1 LLLRVMIVWL
11 AWLALVAV
19 LLNSLLCGL
28 SLLLLILFLSVWY
41 RLLASAGDAL
51 LLFSTLGVSGGDAL
65 LLFCTF
71 VASAGVALLTR
82 THPVAGSQAA
92 TCAC

>member
-1 LLLRVMIVWL
+1 MLW
-11 AWLALVAV
+11 
-19 LLNSLLCGL
+19 GL
-28 SLLLLILFLSVWY
+28 SLLLVDIVLVSLVSFVGLCWRRVAS
-41 RLLASAGDAL
+41 LLY
-51 LLFSTLGVSGGDAL
+51 TGVSGGDAL
-65 LLFCTF
+65 LLFCTL